1 MDEIVRA
8 LQRRYRQGG
17 DLVTAQEYIAQL
29 ERSYGLAPDDHRP
42 IDQILMNILLSHYD
56 DEGVNSFTV
65 NATQALVRLVL
76 GEEAV
81 AIYQK
86 YLDGGEER
94 SWISY
99 PQLDQM
105 LLEMN
110 FTCDHSSTCEGNDSS
125 CRVAS
130 CVCPGCLQLSIQGNT
145 MNLCFHHSELII
157 VHTLHHMQMDGL
169 RLRQPK
175 QEEFNW

>member
-94 SWISY
+94 SWIS
-99 PQLDQM
+99 
-105 LLEMN
+105 
-110 FTCDHSSTCEGNDSS
+110 
-125 CRVAS
+125 
-130 CVCPGCLQLSIQGNT
+130 
-145 MNLCFHHSELII
+145 
-157 VHTLHHMQMDGL
+157 
-169 RLRQPK
+169 
-175 QEEFNW
+175 